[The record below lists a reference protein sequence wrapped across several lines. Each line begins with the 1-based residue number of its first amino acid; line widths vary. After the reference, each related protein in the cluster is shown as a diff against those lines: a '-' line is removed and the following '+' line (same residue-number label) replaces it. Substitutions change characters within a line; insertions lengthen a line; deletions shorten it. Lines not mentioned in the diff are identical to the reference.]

1 MWYRKPYKWR
11 QYRGKFYE
19 WDGAGYNK
27 LMTAEQV
34 KEKLLK
40 TVSGKFEFNS
50 NLLRGNVESKKKGP
64 DGKDV
69 IVVEKKSYDEYIHK
83 KLGIALDRVGFPQ
96 WLEARHTGSGDLYF
110 ITPKLAMHAEGRSAN
125 LPHAIALMQ
134 PMLGG
139 NKTVYVEIHP
149 DTARKRGIR
158 NNDKVRIKSKLGAIE
173 AYARYYQG
181 TRPDTLVLPQEHGHW
196 AMGRWAKEPAAGQ
209 YQRNHR

>member
-1 MWYRKPYKWR
+1 M
-11 QYRGKFYE
+11 
-19 WDGAGYNK
+19 
-27 LMTAEQV
+27 
-34 KEKLLK
+34 
-40 TVSGKFEFNS
+40 
-50 NLLRGNVESKKKGP
+50 
-64 DGKDV
+64 

-196 AMGRWAKEPAAGQ
+196 AMGRWAKNRQPGNTSEITDNVSEPISGLAG
-209 YQRNHR
+209 YYTGKVTIERA